1 MAKTDTPTLRNERK
15 EKEQAK
21 AQADQALID
30 ARALAEKYNLTYTSM
45 DTVESLGKAIAKAK
59 ADGVIPNGEA
69 APEISN
75 RSLGIVRAAAQVKE
89 VKDIEISSQEE
100 LSKYQ
105 ESKKLIG
112 FGGWTIEK
120 NVGGEVV
127 KVPAKDESGSYGY
140 IPGAKGI
147 VRIALSLMLML
158 MASVSAFAG
167 LDGTEEGVLGNE
179 RWKTTSGGD
188 FVPVADS
195 VYSIGAVGAE
205 VEALYVDEITLTS
218 DLTFRSTLI
227 GTGRVNASLTLAS
240 SSTII
245 SGTKVPYALIRKNI
259 GAGTGGLDTVDGGTR
274 LANGTPGAF
283 VSIIIASCG
292 SGSYWDLTP
301 VTKTGFTSIRFT
313 AKGQTALL
321 LYVDDTIGWTIAG
334 IGTTASAASPTV
346 TPSAFGSGLEPLV

>member
-120 NVGGEVV
+120 NVGGEVI

-195 VYSIGAVGAE
+195 VYDIGASGSE
-205 VEALYVDEITLTS
+205 VASVYADDVIISD
-218 DLTFRSTLI
+218 DLTITDALTFATNLFPGGRYTESSTI
-227 GTGRVNASLTLAS
+227 AS
-240 SSTII
+240 SSNGIAPSTLPYTFVGKFIGNHATPETATLQD
-245 SGTKVPYALIRKNI
+245 GTKNGQELRILIFGCGPSGSWVLTPNR
-259 GAGTGGLDTVDGGTR
+259 GAGWRSATF
-274 LANGTPGAF
+274 N
-283 VSIIIASCG
+283 
-292 SGSYWDLTP
+292 
-301 VTKTGFTSIRFT
+301 
-313 AKGQTALL
+313 AKGDMLALTWDSTQGWLIDGAESVSFTTALL
-321 LYVDDTIGWTIAG
+321 
-334 IGTTASAASPTV
+334 
-346 TPSAFGSGLEPLV
+346 